1 MSGELKNGTWW
12 SFKGQVRFDNF
23 ADDLVFNFRSYEK
36 LENSPSIKRADNEDE
51 KRVELHA
58 HTMMSQMDG
67 VCDEV
72 KLVKQAMAF
81 GHAGIA
87 ITDHDCTQSF
97 PHVFGEV
104 TS

>member
-1 MSGELKNGTWW
+1 VVTDE
-12 SFKGQVRFDNF
+12 F
-23 ADDLVFNFRSYEK
+23 AKELVFNTRFKDITAIEGQE
-36 LENSPSIKRADNEDE
+36 ENKRVDDAKE

-72 KLVKQAMAF
+72 KLVKQAIKF
-81 GHAGIA
+81 GHPGIA
-87 ITDHDCTQSF
+87 ITDHDCCQAF

-104 TS
+104 TSYNKGLKKSATA